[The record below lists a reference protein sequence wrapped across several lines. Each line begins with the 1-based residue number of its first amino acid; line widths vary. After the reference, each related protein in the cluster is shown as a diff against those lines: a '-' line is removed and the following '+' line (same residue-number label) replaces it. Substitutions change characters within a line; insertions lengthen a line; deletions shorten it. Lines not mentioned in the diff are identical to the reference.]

1 MKHML
6 AIKDHKTGGFNDPV
20 FATHAPKV
28 VRELALHIKQS
39 PQSPYA
45 TFPADYSLWLLGTFQ
60 EETGEILPQASPE
73 HIMNFTDIIEL
84 YSKEVKNG

>member
-1 MKHML
+1 MKHII

-28 VRELALHIKQS
+28 VRELAMHLKQS

-45 TFPADYSLWLLGTFQ
+45 TFPEDYSLWLLGSFI
-60 EETGEILPQASPE
+60 EETGAILPQADPE
-73 HIMNFTDIIEL
+73 HIMNFVDIVAL
-84 YSKEVKNG
+84 YGKEAKNG